1 MPRRNALPCGPR
13 MYETH
18 EDVGA
23 ITRTRVGITREIVVR
38 EDGVTLALPTAA
50 VPDFVADPWVDALI
64 DRAGLGLT
72 DTIILRILLAA
83 ETEPIAYRVL
93 QRLAG
98 DPSQPGVA
106 VDALVVAMRA
116 FGISSYDVLAAL
128 RPTAPLV
135 FRGIVHVHGEAKIPP
150 LARRLTM
157 PARLVDF
164 LVTGATPAA
173 RAQPVVHVEPAVVA
187 QQLEQVETRDGGAA
201 FDHVRRA
208 LPRVLEGDPI
218 WLAGAPG
225 SGRKTALATAAAEL
239 GYAVIVA
246 SAEDVLAVKD
256 PQIAATLWTELLV
269 HNAIL
274 CLADAAAHLPSA
286 DVLALYA
293 VLVRAKLPVV
303 FTSDQPP
310 ATQELERA
318 PEVIRFGAASPEA
331 THALW
336 QRLFPESEE
345 IEYLTQQFRL
355 TPGRIV
361 RVAHA
366 ARRSAALATRTAVT
380 TRDLAN
386 AVSVSVAQQVAVL
399 GNLIEDTQ
407 TWDDIVLPADT
418 LDSII
423 EMIARVRHRHTVL
436 DRWGFRRKLS
446 KGLGLAALF
455 SGAPGTGKTMVAS
468 LIARELGQ
476 ELYQIDLPRVVSK
489 WVGET
494 EKNLARVFDAAEGA
508 NVELL
513 FDEADSLFSRRTEVK
528 SSNDR
533 HSNAEVNYLLQRVE
547 RFEGVCILTTN
558 FEGSIDPAF
567 KRRLAFRMNFPLPD
581 ENARAELWRRMIP
594 TSADIAPD
602 INFKELGRDYEL
614 AGGNIRNA
622 IVRAAFLA
630 ATEHRRIDRELLLRA
645 VRLEY
650 RDAGKFT
657 TDGRIS

>member
-1 MPRRNALPCGPR
+1 

-23 ITRTRVGITREIVVR
+23 ITRTLVGITREIVEG
-38 EDGVTLALPTAA
+38 EDGGTLALPTAA

-106 VDALVVAMRA
+106 VDALVIAMRA

-187 QQLEQVETRDGGAA
+187 HQLVQVETRDGGAA

-274 CLADAAAHLPSA
+274 CLADADAHLPSA

-361 RVAHA
+361 RVANA
-366 ARRSAALATRTAVT
+366 ARRSAELDKRTAVT
-380 TRDLAN
+380 TRDIAN

-476 ELYQIDLPRVVSK
+476 ELYQIDLSRVVSK

-508 NVELL
+508 NVVLL

-581 ENARAELWRRMIP
+581 ENERAELWRRMIP

>member
-1 MPRRNALPCGPR
+1 

-23 ITRTRVGITREIVVR
+23 ITRTLVGITREIVEG
-38 EDGVTLALPTAA
+38 EDGGTLALPTAA

-106 VDALVVAMRA
+106 VDALVIAMRA

-187 QQLEQVETRDGGAA
+187 QQLVQVETRDGGAA

-274 CLADAAAHLPSA
+274 CLADADAHLPSA

-361 RVAHA
+361 RVANA
-366 ARRSAALATRTAVT
+366 ARRSAELDKRTAVT
-380 TRDLAN
+380 TRDIAN

-476 ELYQIDLPRVVSK
+476 ELYQIDLSRVVSK

-508 NVELL
+508 NVVLL

-581 ENARAELWRRMIP
+581 ENERAELWRRMIP

>member
-1 MPRRNALPCGPR
+1 

-23 ITRTRVGITREIVVR
+23 ITRTLVGIAREIVEG
-38 EDGVTLALPTAA
+38 EDSGTLALPTAA

-98 DPSQPGVA
+98 DPAQPGVA
-106 VDALVVAMRA
+106 VDALVIAMRA

-135 FRGIVHVHGEAKIPP
+135 FRGIVHVHGEAKVPP

-157 PARLVDF
+157 PPRLVDH
-164 LVTGATPAA
+164 LVTGAAPPA
-173 RAQPVVHVEPAVVA
+173 RAQPVVQVEPALVA
-187 QQLEQVETRDGGAA
+187 QQLVSVDTREGSGAA

-246 SAEDVLAVKD
+246 FAEDVLAVKD
-256 PQIAATLWTELLV
+256 PHIAATLWTELLG
-269 HNAIL
+269 HHAIL
-274 CLADAAAHLPSA
+274 CIADADAHLPA
-286 DVLALYA
+286 GDVLALYA

-336 QRLFPESEE
+336 HRLFPESGE

-361 RVAHA
+361 RVANA
-366 ARRSAALATRTAVT
+366 ARRSAELDKRTTVT
-380 TRDLAN
+380 TRDIAN

-423 EMIARVRHRHTVL
+423 ELVARVRHRHTVL

-476 ELYQIDLPRVVSK
+476 ELYQIDLSRVVSK

-508 NVELL
+508 NVVLL
-513 FDEADSLFSRRTEVK
+513 FDEADSLFSRRTEIK

-547 RFEGVCILTTN
+547 RFEGICILTTN

-581 ENARAELWRRMIP
+581 ENERAELWRRMIP

-602 INFKELGRDYEL
+602 INFKELGREYEL

-630 ATEHRRIDRELLLRA
+630 ATENRRIDREVLLRA

>member
-1 MPRRNALPCGPR
+1 

-23 ITRTRVGITREIVVR
+23 ITRTLVGIAREIVEG
-38 EDGVTLALPTAA
+38 EDVGTLALPTAA

-98 DPSQPGVA
+98 DPAQPGVA
-106 VDALVVAMRA
+106 VDALVIAMRA
-116 FGISSYDVLAAL
+116 FGVSSYDVLAAL

-135 FRGIVHVHGEAKIPP
+135 FRGIVHVHGDAKVPP

-157 PARLVDF
+157 PPRLVDF

-173 RAQPVVHVEPAVVA
+173 RAQPVVHVEPALVA
-187 QQLEQVETRDGGAA
+187 AQLVPVDTREGAGTA

-225 SGRKTALATAAAEL
+225 CGRKTALATAAAEL
-239 GYAVIVA
+239 GYAVIAA

-256 PQIAATLWTELLV
+256 PQIAATLWTELLI

-274 CLADAAAHLPSA
+274 CIADADAHLPNA
-286 DVLALYA
+286 DVLSLYA

-318 PEVIRFGAASPEA
+318 PEVIRFAAASPEA

-336 QRLFPESEE
+336 QRLFPESDE

-361 RVAHA
+361 RVANA
-366 ARRSAALATRTAVT
+366 ARRSAELDKRSAVT
-380 TRDLAN
+380 TRDIAN
-386 AVSVSVAQQVAVL
+386 AVSVSVAQQVAIL

-476 ELYQIDLPRVVSK
+476 ELYQIDLSRVVSK

-508 NVELL
+508 NVVLL

-547 RFEGVCILTTN
+547 RFEGICILTTN

-567 KRRLAFRMNFPLPD
+567 KRRLAFRMSFPLPD
-581 ENARAELWRRMIP
+581 ENERAELWRRMIP

-602 INFKELGRDYEL
+602 INFKELGREYEL